1 MTLPQVAPELAARL
15 ANYNIDDR
23 ARVILQEL
31 APLLEPHL
39 GKAVDEVIAGAARLQ
54 QVAEVYKKH
63 SGEFRRI
70 EIGQFQE
77 MLKAEFGQHY
87 MDCCRDT
94 IEKEA
99 DLGFEGRARMNSAAA
114 VLRTAVAVLR
124 RKHRFAPAKLADRID
139 VLAQA
144 IFFDLAT
151 TSTFFLQRVR
161 EATSARRQV
170 IDQAI
175 GEFDTAI
182 GGVIDALKEATG
194 SLTATS
200 STVQRV
206 TDDTLRRMA
215 SASTASAET
224 SQSVDHTVAAT
235 EELSISIQ
243 EIGQQA
249 ARGMEMARSAVA
261 DTERTNQTINSLDE
275 AAERIGSVVGLI
287 SKIAAQTNLL
297 ALNATIEAARAGE
310 AGKGFAVV
318 AAEVKALANQTSRA
332 TEEISQ
338 QVAAI
343 QEATKGAVN
352 EIGSIG
358 RNIHELTAVSTSI
371 AAAVDQQG
379 ATTREIASSIQI
391 AAGNT
396 ARASDEIKSV
406 EQATNQSAVAIGEI
420 GGWTDRLSARAQDLE
435 AKVASFFNRVR
446 AA

>member
-206 TDDTLRRMA
+206 T
-215 SASTASAET
+215 
-224 SQSVDHTVAAT
+224 
-235 EELSISIQ
+235 
-243 EIGQQA
+243 
-249 ARGMEMARSAVA
+249 
-261 DTERTNQTINSLDE
+261 
-275 AAERIGSVVGLI
+275 
-287 SKIAAQTNLL
+287 
-297 ALNATIEAARAGE
+297 
-310 AGKGFAVV
+310 
-318 AAEVKALANQTSRA
+318 
-332 TEEISQ
+332 
-338 QVAAI
+338 
-343 QEATKGAVN
+343 
-352 EIGSIG
+352 
-358 RNIHELTAVSTSI
+358 
-371 AAAVDQQG
+371 
-379 ATTREIASSIQI
+379 
-391 AAGNT
+391 
-396 ARASDEIKSV
+396 
-406 EQATNQSAVAIGEI
+406 
-420 GGWTDRLSARAQDLE
+420 
-435 AKVASFFNRVR
+435 
-446 AA
+446 

>member
-1 MTLPQVAPELAARL
+1 MTLPPVAPELAARL
-15 ANYNIDDR
+15 ANYVIDDR
-23 ARVILQEL
+23 ARSVLRDL

-39 GKAVDEVIAGAARLQ
+39 GKAIDEVIAGAARLP
-54 QVAEVYKKH
+54 QVAEVYKK
-63 SGEFRRI
+63 GATEFRRI
-70 EIGQFQE
+70 EIKQFQE
-77 MLKAEFGQHY
+77 VLKAEFNAGYLQ
-87 MDCCRDT
+87 CCRIT
-94 IEKEA
+94 IDDEA
-99 DLGFEGRARMNSAAA
+99 ALGFEGRARMNSAAA
-114 VLRTAVAVLR
+114 VLRNAIAVLR
-124 RKHRFAPAKLADRID
+124 RKHRYSPATLADRVD
-139 VLAQA
+139 VLSQA

-151 TSTFFLQRVR
+151 TSTFYLQRVR
-161 EATSARRQV
+161 DAASARRQV
-170 IDQAI
+170 IDEAI
-175 GEFDTAI
+175 GEFDGAI
-182 GGVIDALKEATG
+182 GSVIDALKEATG

-206 TDDTLRRMA
+206 TEDTLLRMA

-224 SQSVDHTVAAT
+224 SQSVDMTVAAT
-235 EELSISIQ
+235 EELSNSIQ

-261 DTERTNQTINSLDE
+261 DTERTNHAIRSLDE

-332 TEEISQ
+332 TDEISQ

-343 QEATKGAVN
+343 QEATKGAVS
-352 EIGSIG
+352 EIESIG
-358 RNIHELTAVSTSI
+358 RIIHELTSVSTSI

-379 ATTREIASSIQI
+379 ATTREIASSIHT

-396 ARASDEIKSV
+396 ARASVEIKSI
-406 EQATNQSAVAIGEI
+406 EEATTQSSAAIGEI
-420 GGWTDRLSARAQDLE
+420 GGWTARLSARAQDLE

>member
-1 MTLPQVAPELAARL
+1 ML
-15 ANYNIDDR
+15 D
-23 ARVILQEL
+23 
-31 APLLEPHL
+31 PHL
-39 GKAVDEVIAGAARLQ
+39 GPAVDEVIAGAARLS
-54 QVAEVYKKH
+54 QVAEIYRKH
-63 SGEFRRI
+63 SGDFRRI

-77 MLKAEFGQHY
+77 LLQADFGPRY
-87 MDCCRDT
+87 MNCSRNT
-94 IEKEA
+94 IEKESV
-99 DLGFEGRARMNSAAA
+99 LGFEGWARMKSAAA
-114 VLRTAVAVLR
+114 VLRTASAVLR
-124 RKHRFAPAKLADRID
+124 REHRFSPGKLGDRINI
-139 VLAQA
+139 LSQA

-151 TSTFFLQRVR
+151 TSMFYLQRVR
-161 EATSARRQV
+161 DAASVRRHV

-206 TDDTLRRMA
+206 TEDTLRRMA
-215 SASTASAET
+215 SASVASEET
-224 SQSVDHTVAAT
+224 SQSVDLTVAAT
-235 EELSISIQ
+235 EELSNSIQ

-261 DTERTNQTINSLDE
+261 DTERTNQTIRSLDE

-287 SKIAAQTNLL
+287 SKIAAQTNLP
-297 ALNATIEAARAGE
+297 ALNATIEAERAGD
-310 AGKGFAVV
+310 AGNGFAVA

-332 TEEISQ
+332 TEDISQ

-358 RNIHELTAVSTSI
+358 RTIHELTSVSTSI
-371 AAAVDQQG
+371 AAAVNQQG
-379 ATTREIASSIQI
+379 ATTREIASSIQTT
-391 AAGNT
+391 AGNT

-406 EQATNQSAVAIGEI
+406 ELATSHSAAAIGEI
-420 GGWTDRLSARAQDLE
+420 GGWTERLSARAQDLE
-435 AKVASFFNRVR
+435 AKVANFFNRVR
-446 AA
+446 TA